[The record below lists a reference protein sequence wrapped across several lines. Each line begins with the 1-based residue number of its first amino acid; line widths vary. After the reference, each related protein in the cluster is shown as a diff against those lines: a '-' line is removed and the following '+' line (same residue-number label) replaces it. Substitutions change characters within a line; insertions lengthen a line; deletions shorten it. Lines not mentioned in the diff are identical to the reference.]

1 MRFAIGDPLFDRL
14 PGRFDGLD
22 GLDGLDIEWRRWR
35 VRELDDAP
43 KAVEAEE
50 DRVAMRRMV
59 DWLFWDEG
67 IF

>member
-1 MRFAIGDPLFDRL
+1 MRFAIGDPVFDRL
-14 PGRFDGLD
+14 AGR
-22 GLDGLDIEWRRWR
+22 LDGLDIEWRRWR

-50 DRVAMRRMV
+50 DGVAMRRMV
-59 DWLFWDEG
+59 DWLFWGEG